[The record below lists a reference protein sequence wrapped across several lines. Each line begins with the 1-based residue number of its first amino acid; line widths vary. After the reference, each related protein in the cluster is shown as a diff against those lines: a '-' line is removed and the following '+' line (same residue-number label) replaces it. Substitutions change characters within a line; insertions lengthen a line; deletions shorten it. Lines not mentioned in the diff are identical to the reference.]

1 MKPTLLQPK
10 NIITQSLTDN
20 IQIKI
25 LSDQVNGAKN
35 VATGIVILEPGSR
48 TPPHVR
54 TVEEIIFVTK
64 GTASG
69 VTTAGEVYKMAAGE
83 CVFIPPGVEHYHE
96 NPSSETAEQLYI
108 FAPQG
113 PEASLRELPVYNSTS

>member
-1 MKPTLLQPK
+1 MKPTLLQHK
-10 NIITQSLTDN
+10 DIITQSLADN

-54 TVEEIIFVTK
+54 TVEEIIFVIK
-64 GTASG
+64 GTASV
-69 VTTAGEVYKMAAGE
+69 VTTAGDVYTMIAGE
-83 CVFIPPGVEHYHE
+83 SVFIPPGIEHYHE
-96 NPSSETAEQLYI
+96 NPGSEIAEQLYI

-113 PEASLRELPVYNSTS
+113 PEASLRDLPIYDPNS